1 MSSRPRVL
9 IEEWL
14 PAGAVGV
21 ECMREKGTGLNP
33 PPNRLHVWW
42 ARRPLAVSRA
52 AVMASLLPTN
62 FSKQTFERL
71 MGFWGSSE
79 QLLYAQRQLDYAKAG
94 LGERIKNPHGMRA
107 FQAGVHERD
116 YSAFEKSVKQ
126 IWGDGVTVID
136 PMSGGGSIPLEAA
149 RLGIRTI
156 ANEYN
161 PVACSILDVTL
172 DLSFRN
178 NILLSPRVRVWI
190 KRLRDR
196 FNGRISRYYPD
207 KGNYSPYTYL
217 FARTVPCPDTG
228 HQTPIVPDWHL
239 LKPKKGRRVVAI
251 PVIDKDNGTWTVDVK
266 DVGKGAGQT
275 SKIPTP
281 TYQRGKGISLFAE
294 GTQLDADYIKS
305 MAQAGKM
312 KSQLYAIAVK
322 THKRLEFQAPDK
334 IDLAAIKAAE
344 QKLFELTPTWETNNI
359 IPTEEYPHV
368 SSDERPRLYGMP
380 KWSDLFA
387 PRQLLTMGVLVEEL
401 NNLKAEIL
409 AEEGKEQGE
418 TIYKLLVFGMDK
430 YANWNASLASW
441 NAPYATARSV
451 FDRHDFSFK
460 PTFCEMAPCHS
471 GAGLDW
477 ALNNVLDAFE
487 KLMELPRASNAAPVE
502 ISLGSA
508 THMPQITDRSI
519 TAVVVDPPYADNV
532 QYSELADF
540 FYVWMKRTIGKDK
553 PEWFSTYLCDHDE
566 EAVVNIS
573 RNRKDG
579 DMKTAE
585 ARIRA
590 YEYYD
595 KLMTDSFREA
605 HRILIDDGVLTVM
618 FTHKKQEAWESLFQ
632 SLINA
637 GFTITATWP
646 VKTEGEHS
654 LHQAKKNA
662 AQSTVLLVAR
672 KRIEGA
678 GKGYFDSTL
687 RKRIREKA
695 ASTAQRLKD
704 EGLNPVDQL
713 VGCFGP
719 AMEVFSAYDEVVTDT
734 GEPVSVGKAID
745 EASEAVSA
753 WRIQQL
759 AERGLEGVEPE
770 GQFYLLCWDVLGAE
784 EFRFNEAKLL
794 GHAVGMDVDQ
804 LIVAGLVTRSQE
816 KINILSAKE
825 RRRDRKLE
833 PDELIDTLFGE
844 ELKSK
849 KRKKSEALKV
859 HPNDPEFRTSL
870 DMCHALALQYSDSG
884 LGAAKAL
891 RNRMGWTAESP
902 VARLMAA
909 LVNAAPPALQFD
921 RGKTSAGHKFPEFR
935 AWHEM
940 LESLFGIVP
949 AEWKEEFKETQLDA
963 FGG

>member
-1 MSSRPRVL
+1 MSSRPRVI
-9 IEEWL
+9 IEDWL
-14 PAGAVGV
+14 PAAAIGV
-21 ECMREKGTGLNP
+21 ECQRENSSGLHP

-42 ARRPLAVSRA
+42 ARRPLVASRA
-52 AVMASLLPTN
+52 AIMGSLLPAD
-62 FSKQTFERL
+62 FPKDSFERL
-71 MGFWGSSE
+71 LGFGVSGDDLVWIRK
-79 QLLYAQRQLDYAKAG
+79 QMD
-94 LGERIKNPHGMRA
+94 LGKRVPGGFNCSRA
-107 FQAGVHERD
+107 FMNPIPSDDLLQFQHEID
-116 YSAFEKSVKQ
+116 VM
-126 IWGDGVTVID
+126 WGANIRVID
-136 PMSGGGSIPLEAA
+136 PMSGGGSIPLESA
-149 RLGIRTI
+149 RLGIHTL

-161 PVACSILDVTL
+161 PVAAIVLENTVVAPFLHNKSIKAPTAKWI
-172 DLSFRN
+172 N
-178 NILLSPRVRVWI
+178 KCIERVEQ
-190 KRLRDR
+190 RL
-196 FNGRISRYYPD
+196 SRYFP
-207 KGNYSPYTYL
+207 KHGMNSVTGYL
-217 FARTVPCPDTG
+217 FARTIPCPETG

-251 PVIDKDNGTWTVDVK
+251 PVIDRETGTWSIDVK

-281 TYQRGKGISLFAE
+281 TYHRGKGISLFAE
-294 GTQLDADYIKS
+294 GTQLDPDYIKS
-305 MAQAGKM
+305 MAQIGKM

-322 THKRLEFQAPDK
+322 THKRIEFIAPDEK
-334 IDLAAIKAAE
+334 DLSALRAAE
-344 QKLFELTPTWETNNI
+344 QKLSELMPLWQANNTVPNESRVKGDCDRSYVYGLETW
-359 IPTEEYPHV
+359 
-368 SSDERPRLYGMP
+368 SS
-380 KWSDLFA
+380 LFA

-401 NNLKAEIL
+401 NKLKPEIIE
-409 AEEGKEQGE
+409 EEGKEVGDA
-418 TIYKLLVFGMDK
+418 IYKLLVFGLDK

-460 PTFCEMAPCHS
+460 PTFCEMPPCHS
-471 GAGLDW
+471 GAGLNW
-477 ALNNVLDAFE
+477 AMNNVLNAFE
-487 KLMELPRASNAAPVE
+487 KIMELPRAENAKPVE

-508 THMPQITDRSI
+508 THMPHINDRSI

-540 FYVWMKRTIGKDK
+540 FYVWMKRTIGRDK
-553 PEWFSTYLCDHDE
+553 PEWFSTYLCDNDE

-573 RNRKDG
+573 RNRLDLDK
-579 DMKTAE
+579 KTSDAS
-585 ARIRA
+585 ARA
-590 YEYYD
+590 YEFYD

-687 RKRIREKA
+687 RERIREKA

-719 AMEVFSAYDEVVTDT
+719 AMEVFSAHDEVVTDT

-745 EASEAVSA
+745 EASDAVSA

-844 ELKSK
+844 ELKTK

-909 LVNAAPPALQFD
+909 LINAAPPALQFD

-940 LESLFGIVP
+940 LEPLFGIVP